1 MNPQS
6 TKKKS
11 SITLKDVPPALSAG
25 LVIGLLVVFVEV
37 SFAAMIFSGELD
49 IFVAQGIGILLLGGL
64 IIGIVVA
71 LTSSFTGTIA
81 LPQDSPVA
89 IMGVVAAAIVAGMPN
104 ANPEQQFAT
113 VVGAMMVSSILT
125 GILFWF
131 MGRFNLGR
139 LVRFIPYPVVGGFL
153 AGMGWLLIIGSI
165 GVMTDAALGPPLFT
179 PDVLIR
185 WLPGFL
191 FAVILLVL
199 LRRYSHFLLMPALLL
214 AGVGL
219 FYLLYFLSNGT
230 VNTALADGWLLG
242 PFPTGSLFKPVTGL
256 VMTQTNWP
264 LVLNNVIDLSTIFIV
279 GSISFLLNASGLEV
293 AVRKDIDLNRELKS
307 VGAANVLAGIGGSP
321 AGYHALSLS
330 ALGFRL
336 GAHSRLVGLF
346 SAAVVGFALFLGAGI
361 LSVFPRMIAGGF
373 LLFLGLSFL
382 VEWLYDAWFKL
393 PKVDYAL
400 IWVITITIATVGLL
414 EGVAVGILVA
424 VLLFVVTYGR
434 TQVVRHTISGKNYQ
448 SHVMRSRL
456 YEQLLQQRGD
466 GLIILELQGFIF
478 FGTAYRLVDEI
489 KTRIENQTLVPTRF
503 LLLDFRLVTG
513 IDTSTILS
521 FAKLRQL
528 LEDANV
534 NLIFTHLNPEIQAQL
549 QAEVLTP
556 DGAAAVQIF
565 LDLDQGV
572 AWCEEQ
578 MIADFASVGLGA
590 KPKTLLQYLN
600 EALPEPSMEIDW
612 LDNLNPLNQPKESP
626 HIQRLLTFM
635 QCIEAAPGTVLL
647 REGQEVDNLYFVEA
661 GQIVVQTLAGT
672 GQVKELRILK
682 PGTVIGEIGMY
693 TGHTASATV
702 VVQETAVLYTL
713 SAQNFKRMESE
724 DPTLAFAIHRLIA
737 GMLGR
742 KLSQTSQTVRALQN

>member
-1 MNPQS
+1 MGQS
-6 TKKKS
+6 TVKKNP
-11 SITLKDVPPALSAG
+11 SITLKDIPAALSAG

-49 IFVAQGIGILLLGGL
+49 SFVSQGIGILLLGGL
-64 IIGIVVA
+64 IIGVVVA

-89 IMGVVAAAIVAGMPN
+89 IMGLVAAAIVAGMPN

-113 VVGAMMVSSILT
+113 VVGAMIVSSILT
-125 GILFWF
+125 GISFWF
-131 MGRFNLGR
+131 MGHFNLGR

-153 AGMGWLLIIGSI
+153 AGMGWLLVLGSI
-165 GVMTDAALGPPLFT
+165 GVMTDAVPGLALFA
-179 PDVLIR
+179 PDALMR
-185 WLPGFL
+185 WLPGFI
-191 FAVILLVL
+191 FAVTLLVV

-219 FYLLYFLSNGT
+219 FYLLYSLSIGT
-230 VNTALADGWLLG
+230 VSRALSDGWLLG
-242 PFPTGSLFKPVTGL
+242 PFPAGSLFQPATGL
-256 VMTQTNWP
+256 AITQANWP
-264 LVLNNVIDLSTIFIV
+264 IVLNNVIDLTTIFIV

-293 AVRKDIDLNRELKS
+293 AVRKDIDLSRELKS
-307 VGAANVLAGIGGSP
+307 VGAANILAGIGGSP

-373 LLFLGLSFL
+373 LLFLGLTFL

-400 IWVITITIATVGLL
+400 IWAITITIATVGLL
-414 EGVAVGILVA
+414 EGVAVGIIVA

-434 TQVVRHTISGKNYQ
+434 TKVVRHTISGKSYQ

-466 GLIILELQGFIF
+466 GLIILELQSFIF
-478 FGTAYRLVDEI
+478 FGTAHRLVDEI
-489 KTRIENQTLVPTRF
+489 KARIENQDLTPIRL

-513 IDTSTILS
+513 IDSSATLS
-521 FAKLRQL
+521 FAKLKQL

-534 NLIFTHLNPEIQAQL
+534 KLVITNLNSEIQAQL
-549 QAEVLTP
+549 QQDVLTP
-556 DGAAAVQIF
+556 AGAMAVQIF
-565 LDLDQGV
+565 PDLDQGV

-578 MIADFASVGLGA
+578 MIADFSSVGLGA
-590 KPKTLLQYLN
+590 KSKTLIQYLD
-600 EALPEPSMEIDW
+600 EALPAPNEEIDW
-612 LDNLNPLNQPKESP
+612 LDNLNPLDQLKESP
-626 HIQRLLTFM
+626 HLQRLLTFM
-635 QCIEAAPGTVLL
+635 QRIEGSPGEILL
-647 REGQEVDNLYFVEA
+647 QEGQKVENLYFVEA
-661 GQIVVQTLAGT
+661 GQIAIQTISDSD
-672 GQVKELRILK
+672 QVKELRILK
-682 PGTVIGEIGMY
+682 PGTVIGEIGIY
-693 TGHTASATV
+693 TGNPASATV
-702 VVQETAVLYTL
+702 VVQETAVLFTL
-713 SAQNFKRMESE
+713 SAQNLKRMESE
-724 DPTLAFAIHRLIA
+724 DPELAFAIHRLIA
-737 GMLGR
+737 GILGR
-742 KLSQTSQTVRALQN
+742 KLSQTSQTVRALQS